1 MFKTQKILI
10 GDGKI
15 SDEQAAD
22 LMSVNNCVAYFKSIP
37 SYLIQRALAEKW
49 NLPYV
54 YTESWEEPDQ
64 II

>member
-1 MFKTQKILI
+1 MIKSQKILI

-15 SDEQAAD
+15 SDEQAIY

-37 SYLIQRALAEKW
+37 SYLIQTALAEKW
-49 NLPYV
+49 DLPYV
-54 YTESWEEPDQ
+54 HTESWEEPEE